1 MYECSECDEAFAN
14 KSNYNRHLA
23 KSHPDETDGEEEEDY
38 TDSESMSS
46 EEEVESD
53 ESMDSNEDDEEIDIW
68 EQMYYECDEESEISI
83 TDVYKDKILFLR
95 AMKKDSIHKAVMQ
108 TLQRV
113 RDEEDMDFA
122 EALDYAIEK
131 RRFLIYRQANVYGEK
146 MKQ

>member
-1 MYECSECDEAFAN
+1 MYECSECDKAFAN

-23 KSHPDETDGEEEEDY
+23 KSHPEETDGEEEDY
-38 TDSESMSS
+38 TDRKSMSS
-46 EEEVESD
+46 KEEVESD
-53 ESMDSNEDDEEIDIW
+53 ESMDSDEDDEEIDIR
-68 EQMYYECDEESEISI
+68 EQMYYECDEESGISI

>member
-1 MYECSECDEAFAN
+1 MYECSECDKAFAN

-23 KSHPDETDGEEEEDY
+23 KSYPDETDGEEEEDY

-53 ESMDSNEDDEEIDIW
+53 ESMDSNEDDEEVDIW
-68 EQMYYECDEESEISI
+68 EQMYYECDEDSEISI

-95 AMKKDSIHKAVMQ
+95 SMKKDSIHKAVMQ

-113 RDEEDMDFA
+113 RDEEDMDFT
-122 EALDYAIEK
+122 EALDYAIRK
-131 RRFLIYRQANVYGEK
+131 TTIFNK
-146 MKQ
+146 SPS